1 MDNGLDKLLL
11 VIKVGRF
18 NITVEFGF
26 FMNPWQ
32 DTRFSNSYG
41 MPIPSNVL
49 KLVYLNVGLHEMA
62 LKVFDLHDR

>member
-32 DTRFSNSYG
+32 DTRFSNSSWI
-41 MPIPSNVL
+41 PIPSNIL
-49 KLVYLNVGLHEMA
+49 KLISLNVGFYEMA
-62 LKVFDLHDR
+62 LKVFYWHDI